1 MSVSFGVGWGSFNF
15 GHATGRRSL
24 EVLPATDGSQQ
35 SRWITTGIGNNF
47 LETANPKRA
56 RSVLKQRYS
65 HAEEFHRKLWPG
77 IQVPNIT
84 GDNSS
89 KDVATAS
96 TMPTSLMVAYI
107 GLMISQ
113 QKRSVKFRQRAFEL
127 LKAFVD
133 RLAVCSPTL
142 DFLMCDADGVCG
154 WQTQTMSTGHACVP
168 WTKQFFQRHLQMT
181 WLNDLSNPNIPWVT
195 SYPVE
200 GQIHLADWIAFSLD
214 FPAWVAN
221 KRANKE
227 ILWAKQVIER
237 SALSVLT
244 QLAALIE
251 SNLTHITT
259 SLDPSVRMKF
269 KRVPKE
275 IKWGFVSNAMEMLF
289 AQQES
294 RLKWPAS
301 FSKK

>member
-1 MSVSFGVGWGSFNF
+1 MVFSFLFHSLRKQTLQCQFPLVLAEALSIL
-15 GHATGRRSL
+15 AMPTGRRSL

-113 QKRSVKFRQRAFEL
+113 QKRGVQFRQRAFEL

-142 DFLMCDADGVCG
+142 DFLMCDADGVGG

-221 KRANKE
+221 KPR
-227 ILWAKQVIER
+227 KQG
-237 SALSVLT
+237 
-244 QLAALIE
+244 
-251 SNLTHITT
+251 
-259 SLDPSVRMKF
+259 DPLGKTGHRTFSFECVDSTGCID
-269 KRVPKE
+269 RVKPDTYYY
-275 IKWGFVSNAMEMLF
+275 
-289 AQQES
+289 
-294 RLKWPAS
+294 
-301 FSKK
+301 